1 MKAELTRAGFKNS
14 YKQEID
20 KTVTKELGLNF
31 TTIYAWKRE
40 LGQTMTNYSDNEKFE
55 IVKKLMRMK
64 SGHSAELKR
73 DGFKNSYDHEI
84 DKIVAKELGITDRT
98 ISNWKRELGQT
109 GPKSKN

>member
-64 SGHSAELKR
+64 SGHSEQFPIGNVNL
-73 DGFKNSYDHEI
+73 
-84 DKIVAKELGITDRT
+84 AKPNHNINTPIT
-98 ISNWKRELGQT
+98 N
-109 GPKSKN
+109 NCN